1 MSNILTIVMR
11 LIKYYLAPFALE
23 YVCNLQPDS
32 FNSHRTKLFFVEL
45 SHDARMIGMFT
56 ELALIG
62 DF

>member
-1 MSNILTIVMR
+1 MR
-11 LIKYYLAPFALE
+11 LIKYYLAPFVLE

-32 FNSHRTKLFFVEL
+32 FNSRRTKLFFVEL

-62 DF
+62 EF